1 MKAIF
6 LIVLLCSSAALMG
19 VQVGFAERDI
29 TPEIGMER
37 PGNYIKAFHK
47 ALHDPCKVRAAV
59 FLAGKHK
66 VALVSIDALVI
77 RRPQV
82 LAARKA
88 IHEQTGIEPGAI
100 LIAVTHSH
108 SSGPTGMLLPG
119 EFDHADAFV
128 QKLAY
133 EESTLAHAGYLKKVE
148 KQIVA
153 AVVAADAALAP
164 AQVGFG
170 SGKEDGITYNRRFRM
185 KNGMMFTMPRQ
196 GNPDIVEPAGPIDP
210 EVGVIAV
217 WADRKKEKML
227 GCIVNFACHAT
238 ANPPG
243 ISANYVYYLERTIRA
258 MMGDD
263 AIVLFLAG
271 ASGDINCYDNRSP
284 FLPYTGNRAAK
295 LIGGQLGAEA
305 SKVMLHVGSTT
316 KVNVG
321 WKQKMLRI
329 PRRHPD
335 PERVRAD
342 REYVVAN
349 KMTRDNRT
357 EWIFRKETVLLD
369 ALIQKE
375 PVREVEAQ
383 AIRIGPAVFVTTP
396 AEYFCQ
402 FGLDQKKQ
410 SKFPFTYPVSLANG
424 CVGYVPT
431 EEALGKNGGGYETRL
446 TSYSNLVPTAGRL
459 LADTGVALANSLKP
473 GPVPRPAPAFPF
485 KGAWPYG
492 SVPPELK

>member
-1 MKAIF
+1 
-6 LIVLLCSSAALMG
+6 
-19 VQVGFAERDI
+19 
-29 TPEIGMER
+29 PEIGMER

-59 FLAGKHK
+59 FLAGKRK

-77 RRPQV
+77 RRQQV
-82 LAARKA
+82 LTARKA
-88 IHEQTGIEPGAI
+88 IQEQTGIEPAAV

-108 SSGPTGMLLPG
+108 SSGPTGMLLPN
-119 EFDHADAFV
+119 EFDHADEFV

-133 EESTLAHAGYLKKVE
+133 EQSTLAHAGYLKKVE
-148 KQIVA
+148 QQIVA
-153 AVVAADAALAP
+153 AVVAADAALVP

-170 SGKEDGITYNRRFRM
+170 SGTEDGITYNRRFRM

-217 WADRKKEKML
+217 WADRKKEKLL

-238 ANPPG
+238 TNPPG

-258 MMGDD
+258 MMGED

-284 FLPYTGNRAAK
+284 FLPYTGSRAAK
-295 LIGGQLGAEA
+295 LVGGQLGAEA
-305 SKVMLHVGSTT
+305 SKVMLHVGFTT

-321 WKQKMLRI
+321 WQQKMLRI

-335 PERVRAD
+335 PARVLAD
-342 REYVVAN
+342 REYVTN
-349 KMTRDNRT
+349 TEMTRDNRT

-369 ALIQKE
+369 ALLRKE
-375 PVREVEAQ
+375 PVRDVEVQ
-383 AIRIGPAVFVTTP
+383 AIQIGPAVFVTTP

-410 SKFPFTYPVSLANG
+410 SRFPFTYPVSLANG

-446 TSYSNLVPTAGRL
+446 TSYSNLVPAAGRL
-459 LADTGVALANSLKP
+459 LADTGVELANSLNPDPIPKP
-473 GPVPRPAPAFPF
+473 VPAFPF